1 MITSILELVLG
12 VGGFVLLTCGI
23 LLWSWIVMSN

>member
-1 MITSILELVLG
+1 MIASILELVLG
-12 VGGFVLLTCGI
+12 VGGFVLFACAI